1 MFECII
7 LIHVLGKF
15 FVIDFVEYSF
25 GCYTVLA
32 VSDKND
38 DAC

>member
-1 MFECII
+1 LSASF
-7 LIHVLGKF
+7 LFTYWVNF

-38 DAC
+38 DVR